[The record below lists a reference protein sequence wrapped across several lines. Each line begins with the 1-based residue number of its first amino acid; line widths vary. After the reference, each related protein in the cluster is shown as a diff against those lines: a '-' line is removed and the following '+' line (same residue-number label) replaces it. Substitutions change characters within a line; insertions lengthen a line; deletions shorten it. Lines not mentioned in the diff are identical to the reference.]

1 MYIRKV
7 EIKNLWGNNFSW
19 TLNQDVNVLICKNGS
34 GKSKILNM
42 LNEAILPFED
52 SQLNFRLFDPSP

>member
-19 TLNQDVNVLICKNGS
+19 TLNQDVNVLIGKNGS
-34 GKSKILNM
+34 GKSTILKM
-42 LNEAILPFED
+42 LNAAVQPIED
-52 SQLNFRLFDPSP
+52 QT